1 MLANN
6 VEGNIVGKPQPQNH
20 TAVQEEDQ
28 HGIGTSI
35 ACYIAKLLYTVIVY
49 KDCLTAFIH
58 SITHKLF

>member
-28 HGIGTSI
+28 HGIGTNI
-35 ACYIAKLLYTVIVY
+35 ACYRAK
-49 KDCLTAFIH
+49 
-58 SITHKLF
+58 